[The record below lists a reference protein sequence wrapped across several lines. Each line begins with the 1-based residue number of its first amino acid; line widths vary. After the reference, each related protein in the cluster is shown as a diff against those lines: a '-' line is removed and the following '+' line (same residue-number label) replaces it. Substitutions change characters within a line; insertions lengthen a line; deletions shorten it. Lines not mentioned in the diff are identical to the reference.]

1 MFDTTYTYM
10 IDKNERSYFR
20 QKYYSHC
27 HFDFMDKVI
36 NIAVY
41 HVGLAIWTP
50 VAFEGT
56 YQMMIKGNG
65 AYS

>member
-1 MFDTTYTYM
+1 MV
-10 IDKNERSYFR
+10 
-20 QKYYSHC
+20 
-27 HFDFMDKVI
+27 KVI